1 MTISFKLTAEV
12 SATVT
17 QAPTPVLACWQ
28 FRVRK
33 KPVEKNKLDGNMKR
47 QKFLNHRRQ
56 VDGALTNKALLE
68 HAHLHWG
75 AKWDIKVGCND
86 LPRFLRYFVFILS
99 MQWKISQK

>member
-1 MTISFKLTAEV
+1 MI
-12 SATVT
+12 
-17 QAPTPVLACWQ
+17 
-28 FRVRK
+28 
-33 KPVEKNKLDGNMKR
+33 R

-99 MQWKISQK
+99 MQWNILPKIRIELFFGFDIFAHLACATNEMSLQVVETVFATTK

>member
-33 KPVEKNKLDGNMKR
+33 KPVEKNKLDGNMKT
-47 QKFLNHRRQ
+47 K
-56 VDGALTNKALLE
+56 VLE
-68 HAHLHWG
+68 SSQAGGWG
-75 AKWDIKVGCND
+75 S
-86 LPRFLRYFVFILS
+86 Y
-99 MQWKISQK
+99 

>member
-1 MTISFKLTAEV
+1 MTISFKLT
-12 SATVT
+12 ATVT

-33 KPVEKNKLDGNMKR
+33 KPVEKNKLYGNIIR

-56 VDGALTNKALLE
+56 VDGVLTNKALLE

-75 AKWDIKVGCND
+75 AKWDIKVV
-86 LPRFLRYFVFILS
+86 LRYFVFILS

>member
-33 KPVEKNKLDGNMKR
+33 KPVEKNKLDGNMIR

-75 AKWDIKVGCND
+75 AKWDIKVV
-86 LPRFLRYFVFILS
+86 LRYFVFILS